1 LEVILRRPVEKLGGV
16 GDRVKVAGGYARNY
30 LLPRGLEYP
39 ASDASAVRVA
49 QERRAHETRL
59 ARARDEAVAEARR
72 LDGVSL
78 TFVEKAG
85 EEDRLYGSVTAE
97 RIAEKLE
104 EMGHPVQRR
113 HVQLEEPIKA
123 VGVYTV
129 DVKLHP
135 EAAASVKVWV
145 VKE

>member
-1 LEVILRRPVEKLGGV
+1 
-16 GDRVKVAGGYARNY
+16 
-30 LLPRGLEYP
+30 
-39 ASDASAVRVA
+39 
-49 QERRAHETRL
+49 
-59 ARARDEAVAEARR
+59 
-72 LDGVSL
+72 
-78 TFVEKAG
+78 
-85 EEDRLYGSVTAE
+85 
-97 RIAEKLE
+97 
-104 EMGHPVQRR
+104 MGHPVQRR